1 MALDGQKILQS
12 IRHNG
17 GLKIAAAIG
26 AVALWYAITEATS
39 FEAKVQGVK
48 LDVLLDPGWAVLDRS
63 VDEVE
68 VSFRGSP
75 SDIRYL
81 ARDQVHMEID
91 LRGKTET
98 GSTDVPLGP
107 RKVRAPGGVRA
118 ISVDPSEIT
127 LSLDREGSREAM
139 VKADIVGSLPEG
151 YEVESVVCTPAQVRV
166 QGPEGRLVGTQE
178 LKTGAID
185 LEGRLKSFTLT
196 RTVQSPSETWTARIE
211 PDRVRVDVTIV
222 ERSTRQEIEGVP
234 VQLLVLP
241 DAPPI
246 RLVSES
252 RVKLVV
258 KGRSDLLGSLAAS
271 NLTAFVDCASMQ
283 PGEIRD
289 LPVSV
294 PVPPGM
300 EVVTVEPPLLRVEM
314 REP

>member
-1 MALDGQKILQS
+1 MALDLQKIIKD

-26 AVALWYAITEATS
+26 AVALWYTITEATS
-39 FEAKVQGVK
+39 FEAKVQGVR
-48 LDVLLDPGWAVLDRS
+48 LNVMLDPGWAVLDRS

-81 ARDQVHMEID
+81 TRDQVSVEID
-91 LRGKTET
+91 LRGKSKT
-98 GSTDVPLGP
+98 GSCDVRLGP
-107 RKVRAPGGVRA
+107 RKIRAPGGVRA

-127 LSLDREGSREAM
+127 LSLDRESSREAP
-139 VKADIVGSLPEG
+139 VRAEIIGSLPEG
-151 YEVESVVCTPAQVRV
+151 YEVASVVCTPPHVRI
-166 QGPEGRLVGTQE
+166 QGPEGRLVGIQE

-196 RTVQSPSETWTARIE
+196 RTVQPPSETWTARVE
-211 PDRVRVDVTIV
+211 PDRVRVDVAIV
-222 ERSTRQEIEGVP
+222 ERSTKQEIEGVR

-246 RLVSES
+246 HLAAETK
-252 RVKLVV
+252 VKLVV
-258 KGRSDLLGSLAAS
+258 KGRSEVLNSVAAS
-271 NLTAFVDCASMQ
+271 NLTAFVDCATIQ
-283 PGEIRD
+283 PGEARD
-289 LPVSV
+289 LPVFV

-300 EVVTVEPPLLRVEM
+300 EIVTVDPPSVRVEM
-314 REP
+314 RGP